1 VRITG
6 GSLCGRQV
14 KVPAGV
20 IRPAM
25 DRMRVSVFAV
35 LGDLS
40 GYSFLDLFSGTGII
54 ALEAAS
60 RGAEYI
66 EAVEMD
72 PLKRKT
78 LLENIKISPVRIHCH
93 FMPAELY
100 IKRAKRQFDF
110 IFCDPPFPY
119 KYKWDL
125 VSSIATSP
133 LMNENSLL
141 LLHRPKEDFM
151 KNSIENL
158 VIKES
163 REYGRSIID
172 FLKNTP

>member
-1 VRITG
+1 
-6 GSLCGRQV
+6 
-14 KVPAGV
+14 
-20 IRPAM
+20 M